1 MDVFVLNT
9 NAILD
14 GLIPVENLWLK
25 FALLTLGL
33 YLVHILM
40 YLGMGY
46 ALTRINQKNPGRKI
60 QPGETRVPASREIR
74 QGFISLSGSA
84 LCLMLA
90 ILVQYQGWSL
100 TPIDISLPSFS
111 GALWLAGFFVLS
123 IVLGDIWFYAEH
135 RLVHTPQLI
144 RFHREHHLSPV
155 PTPWTNDRFS
165 FVEVIMI
172 QSYLF
177 VVLFV
182 VPMPVIVIVIH
193 RFYDQVKGMI
203 GHGGYEY
210 FEGRWARWPS
220 PFTCV
225 THHDAHHEK
234 FSVNYG
240 SFLTV
245 WDRMFGTLEEGYDQ
259 KVDQITERYKGL

>member
-1 MDVFVLNT
+1 MEAFALNT
-9 NAILD
+9 KDIVD
-14 GLIPVENLWLK
+14 WLIPIENLWLK
-25 FALLTLGL
+25 FGVLCLSLYVIHILL
-33 YLVHILM
+33 YLGI
-40 YLGMGY
+40 GY
-46 ALTRINQKNPGRKI
+46 VLTQINQKNPARKI
-60 QPGETRVPASREIR
+60 QNRKTRVPASREIR
-74 QGFISLSGSA
+74 QGFISLLGSA

-90 ILVQYQGWSL
+90 ILVQYQSWSM
-100 TPIDISLPSFS
+100 TPVDVILPSIS
-111 GALWLAGFFVLS
+111 GAFWLVGFFILS
-123 IVLGDIWFYAEH
+123 VILGDIWFYAEH
-135 RLVHTPQLI
+135 RLAHTPRLI

-182 VPMPVIVIVIH
+182 VPIPVVVIIAH
-193 RFYDQVKGMI
+193 RLYDQIKGMI

-240 SFLTV
+240 SFLTI
-245 WDRMFGTLEEGYDQ
+245 WDRLFGTLEKGYDQ
-259 KVDQITERYKGL
+259 KVDQITEKYRSL

>member
-1 MDVFVLNT
+1 MDSFIVTT
-9 NAILD
+9 NGMIDWLV
-14 GLIPVENLWLK
+14 PFENIWLK
-25 FALLTLGL
+25 FGTLWVFF
-33 YLVHILM
+33 YSVHILM

-46 ALTRINQKNPGRKI
+46 VLTEINKKNPARKVQKN
-60 QPGETRVPASREIR
+60 ETKVAVSREIK
-74 QGFISLSGSA
+74 QGFISLSGSS

-90 ILVQYQGWSL
+90 VLVQYQGWSMM
-100 TPIDISLPSFS
+100 PVEIDLLS
-111 GALWLAGFFVLS
+111 LAGYLWMVFFF
-123 IVLGDIWFYAEH
+123 IVSVILGDIWFYAEH
-135 RLVHTPQLI
+135 RLAHTHWFI

-172 QSYLF
+172 QIYL
-177 VVLFV
+177 VLVLFV
-182 VPMPVIVIVIH
+182 LPIPVIVIVIH

-234 FSVNYG
+234 YSVNYG
-240 SFLTV
+240 SFLTI
-245 WDRMFGTLEEGYDQ
+245 WDRMFGTLEEGYDE
-259 KVDQITERYKGL
+259 KVDQITEKYKAL